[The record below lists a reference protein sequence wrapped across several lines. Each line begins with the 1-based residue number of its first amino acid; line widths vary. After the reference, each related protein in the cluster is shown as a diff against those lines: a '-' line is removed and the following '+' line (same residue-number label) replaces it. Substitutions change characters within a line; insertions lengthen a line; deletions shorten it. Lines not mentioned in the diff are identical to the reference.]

1 MTKRELMKCSDSKF
15 NSIVKIAGTNYDR
28 RRKVT
33 KSMRN
38 RMNQMYDAG
47 KSIYSIADH
56 FNVSPDTVKRTV
68 DEFFNESEKIRKRDL
83 NRRMGYRTAYDPTK
97 TKELADYKRNLIKE
111 NKKLII
117 SVPS

>member
-15 NSIVKIAGTNYDR
+15 NSMVKIAGTNYDR

-56 FNVSPDTVKRTV
+56 FDVSPDTVKRTV
-68 DEFFNESEKIRKRDL
+68 DDFFNESEKIRKKAL
-83 NRRMGYRTAYDPTK
+83 NKRMGYKSEYNPNKR
-97 TKELADYKRNLIKE
+97 KELANYKRNLLKE